1 MNLRK
6 ISAVGSQLLPN
17 IRNCINTKY
26 FHSHISQI
34 QDISYHFI
42 KYFRIVIIQIPLIR
56 IKCCEHM
63 SVHLFTPCKVA
74 RRSFREHLW
83 HRLLKLIR
91 NLACLITLIAIH
103 IFLFAS
109 LGSHRPLMRICCMI
123 HNNIQTQTDSA
134 FSQLFCQLF
143 QLFVCSNFRI
153 YLFKILYR
161 IATVIIW
168 MRHFQKR
175 HQMKIGDLLLR
186 QIIQMLYH
194 TV

>member
-1 MNLRK
+1 M
-6 ISAVGSQLLPN
+6 
-17 IRNCINTKY
+17 
-26 FHSHISQI
+26 
-34 QDISYHFI
+34 
-42 KYFRIVIIQIPLIR
+42 IIQIPLIR

-74 RRSFREHLW
+74 RRSFREHLR

-109 LGSHRPLMRICCMI
+109 LGSHCRICCMI

-143 QLFVCSNFRI
+143 QLFICSNFRI

>member
-1 MNLRK
+1 M
-6 ISAVGSQLLPN
+6 
-17 IRNCINTKY
+17 
-26 FHSHISQI
+26 
-34 QDISYHFI
+34 
-42 KYFRIVIIQIPLIR
+42 IIQIPLIS
-56 IKCCEHM
+56 IKCCQYM
-63 SVHLFTPCKVA
+63 PVHLFTPCKIS
-74 RRSFREHLW
+74 RSGFRKHLR
-83 HRLLKLIR
+83 HSLFKLIR
-91 NLACLITLIAIH
+91 NFSRLIALIAIH

-168 MRHFQKR
+168 MRHLQKR

-194 TV
+194 TI